1 MPLASFI
8 PALSSESI
16 DKVRAG
22 SRGLELLLEK
32 GWVIDQP
39 WLRFNLDKKTKT
51 SKFYCQN
58 FARPSYPKVPPCLLP
73 PRVPLCSVSPVMQC
87 VIANL
92 KHEKRRVYGPGAHN
106 VGLLL
111 HWLSQHAP
119 IEVKIC
125 PFRLWKFPESLIYIF
140 SRVFKA
146 IWREYVIIDN
156 LSFFLQE
163 YNEYKA
169 EVNNIL
175 LALSRDQLS
184 KFIYCVYKVSRNHPP
199 TATRLPYPAI
209 SYQSNIASDNQK
221 VRLPSLNLF
230 FFLFFK
236 YTATGHGPLTL
247 PTGSSPNFWTRWPDF
262 TEPLRLKLLTLW

>member
-1 MPLASFI
+1 
-8 PALSSESI
+8 
-16 DKVRAG
+16 
-22 SRGLELLLEK
+22 
-32 GWVIDQP
+32 
-39 WLRFNLDKKTKT
+39 
-51 SKFYCQN
+51 
-58 FARPSYPKVPPCLLP
+58 
-73 PRVPLCSVSPVMQC
+73 MQC

-92 KHEKRRVYGPGAHN
+92 KHENRRVYGPGAHN

-125 PFRLWKFPESLIYIF
+125 PFRLSKFPESLIYIF

-146 IWREYVIIDN
+146 RWREYVIIDN
-156 LSFFLQE
+156 ISFFLQE

-209 SYQSNIASDNQK
+209 SYQSNIASDSQK
-221 VRLPSLNLF
+221 VCSEFKSVFLLF
-230 FFLFFK
+230 
-236 YTATGHGPLTL
+236 
-247 PTGSSPNFWTRWPDF
+247 
-262 TEPLRLKLLTLW
+262 